1 MKRLYV
7 IVSLILIWT
16 PSLVPAQPA
25 ETGTAPV
32 IQMPDIKPEGL
43 TLRDTLSERVQ
54 SARSTIADQTDVAV
68 TVYNNN
74 LGLVRERRSV
84 KLLPGETTLQFMD
97 VPSSIR
103 PETVSLTSVSAPGRL
118 HILEQNYEFDLMS
131 PEKLMEKYVG
141 REVRLI
147 NKDNDLS
154 FAEVTARLVSMNNGP
169 IYEIDG
175 DFYLGHP
182 GSVVLPEIPETLIA
196 KPTLAWLLQNEGTDH
211 EVEVTYLTEGITWK
225 ADYVLTLNAE
235 STKMSVEGWVTL
247 TNQSGA
253 PYNNALLKLVA
264 GEVHRVYDEMPQV
277 EALGYAARMA
287 PAAPPMREEAFAEY
301 HLYTL
306 ERRTSIKENQSK
318 QVSLLT
324 AEDAAVHKAYEFRGA
339 QYFYSQQ
346 VPEMPPQHVAVFLVF
361 RNDEASRLG
370 MPLPA
375 GVMRVYQKDSDGAQQ
390 FVGEDRIEHTPKDEE
405 VRLQIGEAFDVVGE
419 RKQTD
424 YRQLL
429 NNIHESAYSI
439 VLRNHK
445 EEEITVDVVEPF
457 QGDWQILESSHE
469 FVKRDARSA
478 VCSVAIPK
486 DGEVTI
492 TYRVRVKY

>member
-1 MKRLYV
+1 MRHLCF
-7 IVSLILIWT
+7 LT
-16 PSLVPAQPA
+16 FLVLAAAPGMAAAQPA
-25 ETGTAPV
+25 ETGAAPV
-32 IQMPDIKPEGL
+32 VEVPEIKPEGL

-54 SARSTIADQTDVAV
+54 SARSTVADQTDVAV

-84 KLLPGETTLQFMD
+84 KLLPGEATLQFMD

-141 REVRLI
+141 REVRLV
-147 NKDNDLS
+147 NKNNDLS
-154 FAEVTARLVSMNNGP
+154 FSEVTARLVSMNNGP

-196 KPTLAWLLQNEGTDH
+196 KPTLSWLLQNDGTDH
-211 EVEVTYLTEGITWK
+211 EVEVTYLTEGLSWK

-235 STKMSVEGWVTL
+235 STAMAVEGWVTL

-264 GEVHRVYDEMPQV
+264 GEVHRVHDEMPQMEV
-277 EALGYAARMA
+277 AFYAARVA
-287 PAAPPMREEAFAEY
+287 SAEPPVQEEAFAEY

-306 ERRTSIKENQSK
+306 DRRTSLKENQSK

-324 AEDAAVHKAYEFRGA
+324 AEDVAVRKAYEFRGE
-339 QYFYSQQ
+339 QYFYSQAM
-346 VPEMPPQHVAVFLVF
+346 PEMPPQHVAVFLVF
-361 RNDEASRLG
+361 CNDEASHLG
-370 MPLPA
+370 MPLPG
-375 GVMRVYQKDSDGAQQ
+375 GVMRVYQKDSGGAQQ
-390 FVGEDRIEHTPKDEE
+390 FAGEDRIEHTPKDED
-405 VRLQIGEAFDVVGE
+405 VRLRIGDAFDVVGE

-445 EEEITVDVVEPF
+445 EEDITVDVVEPF
-457 QGDWQILESSHE
+457 QGDWQIIESSHA

-492 TYRVRVKY
+492 TYRVRVKF